1 MHAVEPSRGS
11 VAAALRALR
20 DADAAS
26 GASDAVRARL
36 QAEVRAIG
44 ARRRQA
50 RLVTLAAAAVLV
62 LAIAAP
68 LWRLAVTLPPIPEM
82 HTASREVVTD
92 FFPLAY
98 GSVPV
103 TGGQLVRLEVPRKAL
118 AAFGLG
124 AVEPLDLRGA
134 DTLLADVLVGEDGL
148 ARAVRFVQPIRT
160 QEQR

>member
-1 MHAVEPSRGS
+1 MHAVEPSGGS

-26 GASDAVRARL
+26 GASDAVRTRL
-36 QAEVRAIG
+36 QAEVRAIA
-44 ARRRQA
+44 ARRRRA

-68 LWRLAVTLPPIPEM
+68 LWRLAVTLPPVPQM
-82 HTASREVVTD
+82 RAASREVVTD

-124 AVEPLDLRGA
+124 VEALDTGGA

-148 ARAVRFVQPIRT
+148 ARAVRFVRPIRR